1 MLADLIANHS
11 ANWFQRLTNHE
22 ETASDDDDSF
32 LPDDD
37 GDGPGG
43 DIDGSAW

>member
-11 ANWFQRLTNHE
+11 TNLLQRLTNHE

-37 GDGPGG
+37 DDGPSG